1 MSRRIGQVIAD
12 RYVLAELIGRG
23 GHSLVYRAID
33 REDGQNVAIKVLQ
46 DDFASSEEYSVRMVR
61 EHRVMTLLAGTAAVR
76 VRGLAT
82 SPDGAVCLVMEL
94 LKGKDLDDVLLAIE
108 AEGRRFSVK
117 TMVELLAPIVE
128 TLERA
133 HEQDIIHRDLKP
145 GNISVLD
152 PDVGGGVRLI
162 DFGLAKIKQAKPL
175 TREGMII
182 GSPSYIAPEV
192 WRGDGTPRDHRVDIY
207 SFGAIVF
214 RLLAGRV
221 PFDAPTIREKVKLA
235 TSAPRPSLAAL
246 RPELPGEVDEWVEQ
260 VLALE
265 PEQRFRKIRAAWR
278 SLLDALAI
286 EDEPVPSSER
296 RTSAADGFGE
306 H

>member
-33 REDGQNVAIKVLQ
+33 REGGPNVAIKVLQ

-61 EHRVMTLLAGTAAVR
+61 EHKVMTLLAGTAAVK

-94 LKGKDLDDVLLAIE
+94 LKGKDLDDVIAKIE
-108 AEGRRFSVK
+108 EEGRRMSVS
-117 TMVELLAPIVE
+117 MVIELLEPIVD

-145 GNISVLD
+145 GNIYVLD
-152 PDVGGGVRLI
+152 AAVGGGVRLI
-162 DFGLAKIKQAKPL
+162 DFGLAKIKQAKTL

-192 WRGDGTPRDHRVDIY
+192 WRADATPRDHRVDIY
-207 SFGAIVF
+207 SFGTIVF
-214 RLLAGRV
+214 RALAGRV

-235 TSAPRPSLAAL
+235 TTAPRPSLHEF
-246 RPELPGEVDEWVEQ
+246 RPELPTAVDSWVEQ

-265 PEQRFRKIRAAWR
+265 PDQRFRKIRAAWTA
-278 SLLDALAI
+278 LLDALDLRDDLVA
-286 EDEPVPSSER
+286 
-296 RTSAADGFGE
+296 SAR
-306 H
+306 